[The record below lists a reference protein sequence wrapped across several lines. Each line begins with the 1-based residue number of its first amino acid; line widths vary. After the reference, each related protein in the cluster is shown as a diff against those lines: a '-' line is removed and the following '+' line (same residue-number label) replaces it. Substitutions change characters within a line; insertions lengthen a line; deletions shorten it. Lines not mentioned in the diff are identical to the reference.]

1 MALDVSTYPVLYS
14 AGTHMAYK
22 IAKLYYQ
29 DVHYVWC
36 TTQFNSRRQPPTSN
50 PATICRR
57 YLEQIVWAD
66 RHADELDKNIAG
78 ILRGADAKLKA
89 KIITAEAH
97 KQIQEIVALAEYK
110 DFLPVIYVVNSSKV
124 KGRCLEVSLPE
135 RASDESVEYKIEALR
150 REEFQI
156 IFLADALGGT
166 LEIPDKK
173 VGR

>member
-1 MALDVSTYPVLYS
+1 
-14 AGTHMAYK
+14 MAYK

-36 TTQFNSRRQPPTSN
+36 TTQFSSRKQPPTSN

-66 RHADELDKNIAG
+66 RHADELKKNIAG

>member
-1 MALDVSTYPVLYS
+1 M
-14 AGTHMAYK
+14 
-22 IAKLYYQ
+22 
-29 DVHYVWC
+29 
-36 TTQFNSRRQPPTSN
+36 
-50 PATICRR
+50 
-57 YLEQIVWAD
+57 
-66 RHADELDKNIAG
+66 
-78 ILRGADAKLKA
+78 
-89 KIITAEAH
+89 
-97 KQIQEIVALAEYK
+97 ALAEYK

>member
-1 MALDVSTYPVLYS
+1 MALDVSMNPVLYS
-14 AGTHMAYK
+14 VGTHMVYK

-36 TTQFNSRRQPPTSN
+36 TTQFNSRKQPPTSN

-57 YLEQIVWAD
+57 YLEQIIWGD
-66 RHADELDKNIAG
+66 RHADELAKNIAG
-78 ILRGADAKLKA
+78 ILRGADAKLKSN
-89 KIITAEAH
+89 IITAKTH

-110 DFLPVIYVVNSSKV
+110 DFLPVIYVVNSRKV
-124 KGRCLEVSLPE
+124 KGKCLEVSLPE
-135 RASDESVEYKIEALR
+135 RASDESVEYKVETLR

-156 IFLADALGGT
+156 IFLADVLGGI
-166 LEIPDKK
+166 LDIPDKK